1 MPFNQLL
8 SSLPLVSLERK
19 QFVWKIDNEIR
30 DNACLAIPDLENRKE
45 YFLQLVDGNKQLSEI
60 EKNYCRERYTYDFEL
75 MNALYKKGEP
85 FECEKC
91 KSIRYSNKYC
101 ENCISL
107 HLQSLFNTWSSGND
121 IIDNFIQQCQIKS
134 SLPGRIMEWIPYDQ
148 FEDVKKLTEGGF
160 SSIYTATWTEGDIV
174 DYDEKK
180 KEFSYFE
187 KGQMV
192 ILKCL
197 KNSSDPG
204 KVFFDE
210 VGSF

>member
-1 MPFNQLL
+1 MSYDRLL
-8 SSLPLVSLERK
+8 SSLSTERK
-19 QFVWKIDNEIR
+19 QFIWKIGNEMRNDAFSITLDR
-30 DNACLAIPDLENRKE
+30 ENRKE
-45 YFLQLVDGNKQLSEI
+45 YFLQLVDGNKQLSEM
-60 EKNYCRERYTYDFEL
+60 EKKFCREKYIYEFEL
-75 MNALYKKGEP
+75 NNALYKQGKP
-85 FECEKC
+85 FECKKC
-91 KSIRYSNKYC
+91 KSTRYSNKFC

-134 SLPGRIMEWIPYDQ
+134 SLPNHIMEWIPYDQ
-148 FEDVKKLTEGGF
+148 FKKVKNLTEGGF
-160 SSIYTATWTEGDIV
+160 SSIYTATWTKGTIV

-180 KEFSYFE
+180 KEFSYAGY
-187 KGQMV
+187 GQMV
-192 ILKCL
+192 VLKCL